1 MMGGARLFVL
11 LLVLSCGTASA
22 QSFLDLNWDNMLV
35 YFMYSMSSFCSP
47 EVGLGNWT
55 CSWCTFNP
63 VPVPPLTDITI
74 FETPGAGM
82 GKIYGYVG
90 RSDEAIIIAFR
101 GSSTV
106 SNWII
111 DFEFLHTPYPPV
123 KNAFVHSGFY
133 GGYQTVSSI
142 IIPAVQKLQQT
153 YGLPVV
159 CTGHSLGA
167 ALTLLTAAGLYQA
180 GIKNIQVWN
189 YGEPRVGNQV
199 FSNYTTE
206 AFTSWRVINQRDIVP
221 HLPPQDVGYHHVAH
235 EVWFPTNY
243 TYYRVCNDSGEDPT
257 CADSIP
263 PIDYHPTDHLTY
275 LGYGPGGLKPPN
287 AC

>member
-1 MMGGARLFVL
+1 MMGRWL
-11 LLVLSCGTASA
+11 LLVLLLSTCTNASDT
-22 QSFLDLNWDNMLV
+22 SFDLTWDNMLM
-35 YFMYSMSSFCSP
+35 YFMYSMASFCGP
-47 EVGLGNWT
+47 TVGLQNWT
-55 CSWCTFNP
+55 CSWCLYNP

-82 GKIYGYVG
+82 GKIYGYIG

-106 SNWII
+106 ENWII

-133 GGYQTVSSI
+133 AGYQQVSDI
-142 IIPAVQKLQQT
+142 ILPIATKLQDQ
-153 YGLPVV
+153 YNLPVI

-167 ALTLLTAAGLYQA
+167 ALTLLTAIGLNEAGVK
-180 GIKNIQVWN
+180 GVQVWN
-189 YGEPRVGNQV
+189 YGEPRVGNDV

-206 AFTSWRVINQRDIVP
+206 SLDILYRVINQHDIVP
-221 HLPPQDVGYHHVAH
+221 HLAPQNVGYHHVAR

-243 TYYRVCNDSGEDPT
+243 TYYELCDKSGEDPT
-257 CADSIP
+257 CADSVPAIQ
-263 PIDYHPTDHLTY
+263 YRPTDHLTY